1 MVNLGVKLLVIL
13 KYQIVSNID
22 RLLFFFFFFHE
33 NALTS
38 VLDFHSYFSKMWTV

>member
-13 KYQIVSNID
+13 KYQIGSNID
-22 RLLFFFFFFHE
+22 RLLLFFFFHE
-33 NALTS
+33 NALTF